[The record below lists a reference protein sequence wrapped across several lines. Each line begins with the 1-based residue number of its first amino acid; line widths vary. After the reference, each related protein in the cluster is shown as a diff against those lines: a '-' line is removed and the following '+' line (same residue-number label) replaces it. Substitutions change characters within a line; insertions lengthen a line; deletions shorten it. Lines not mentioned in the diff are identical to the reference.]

1 MRQTFGAAERA
12 HAEHALP
19 RRPLII
25 YAGSVQRPFVV
36 IRRRGPSWDDSRHLE
51 EQADWAAHAT
61 FMDGLAD
68 DGFLVLV
75 GPLEGTRDALLVV
88 RAAGPSEIE
97 SRLSADPWTANGLL
111 VTKQVAPWQIRIG
124 SLP

>member
-1 MRQTFGAAERA
+1 M
-12 HAEHALP
+12 
-19 RRPLII
+19 
-25 YAGSVQRPFVV
+25 
-36 IRRRGPSWDDSRHLE
+36 E
-51 EQADWAAHAT
+51 EQVDWPSHAS
-61 FMDGLAD
+61 FVEGLAEG
-68 DGFLVLV
+68 GFLVLV

-97 SRLSADPWTANGLL
+97 SRPGADPWTANGLL

>member
-1 MRQTFGAAERA
+1 ME
-12 HAEHALP
+12 
-19 RRPLII
+19 
-25 YAGSVQRPFVV
+25 
-36 IRRRGPSWDDSRHLE
+36 
-51 EQADWAAHAT
+51 
-61 FMDGLAD
+61 GLAD

-88 RAAGPSEIE
+88 RAEGPSEIE
-97 SRLSADPWTANGLL
+97 SRLSADPWTASGLL